1 MAKKFSLLA
10 INSNFY
16 ALRVW
21 QSDTNE
27 LDSFLILNN
36 LDVSLVTGVA
46 LLDKSKLN
54 AFSSWE
60 RNDWLFAISNNKDV
74 RKTGGETVAI

>member
-10 INSNFY
+10 INSNLN

-36 LDVSLVTGVA
+36 LGVSLVTGVT
-46 LLDKSKLN
+46 LFNKRKLN
-54 AFSSWE
+54 TFTSWE
-60 RNDWLFAISNNKDV
+60 RNNWLFAISNNKDV
-74 RKTGGETVAI
+74 RKTGGETVAV